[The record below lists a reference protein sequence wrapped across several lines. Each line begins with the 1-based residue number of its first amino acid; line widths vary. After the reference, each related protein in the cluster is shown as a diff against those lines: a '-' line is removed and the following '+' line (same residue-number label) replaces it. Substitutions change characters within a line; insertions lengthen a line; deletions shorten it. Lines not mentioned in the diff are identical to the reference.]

1 MCINGVND
9 DEQIYEF
16 SGLWASQIWSLAR
29 EWTTSA
35 HKLQNKLQV

>member
-1 MCINGVND
+1 MYIKGVND
-9 DEQIYEF
+9 DKQNYEF

-29 EWTTSA
+29 EWTTST